1 MGEWTIYGEKLDLE
15 AFKSIHPGGELTLL
29 LGEGRDCTRLFEQYH
44 LRNNNHTLMLKSLA
58 RKQGLTIDPSV
69 QDPFHADLL
78 RALQLFTYD
87 YTTTP
92 FMLGVILLLGLA
104 DAWAW
109 IGWIQGSWLACL
121 LLPFIHWVFVVNVA
135 HDAAHFAFS
144 NSVWVNEIAAL
155 VSSPLYFNTAFWYL
169 QHNISHHTHTNEVG
183 LDIDLYHGAP
193 WTRFHPLDRWTGV
206 HRIQIATVAG
216 MDFLWATFAETYLYP
231 TFMLMR
237 NSTSKRFFGDY
248 EKVLLYNTRGL
259 VIQLIL
265 GGAVVLWPLL
275 AFSLLKAA
283 VFILYPHFAAGIIFM
298 TITQISHIQ
307 EATQRAVTDAGSSSS
322 SSSSSRW
329 VRQMVESSLDYSQD
343 SLFWT
348 IVTGGLN
355 MQSLHHC
362 MPALSSSRYRAFYPH
377 FRAVCKKHGVAIN
390 EVSDIWT
397 AIGLYWA
404 HIYRLSLPKIE

>member
-1 MGEWTIYGEKLDLE
+1 
-15 AFKSIHPGGELTLL
+15 
-29 LGEGRDCTRLFEQYH
+29 
-44 LRNNNHTLMLKSLA
+44 
-58 RKQGLTIDPSV
+58 
-69 QDPFHADLL
+69 
-78 RALQLFTYD
+78 
-87 YTTTP
+87 
-92 FMLGVILLLGLA
+92 MLGVILLLGLA

-275 AFSLLKAA
+275 AFSLLKA
-283 VFILYPHFAAGIIFM
+283 VLFILYPHFAAGIIFM

-307 EATQRAVTDAGSSSS
+307 EATQRTVTDGGSD
-322 SSSSSRW
+322 SSSSRS
-329 VRQMVESSLDYSQD
+329 R
-343 SLFWT
+343 
-348 IVTGGLN
+348 
-355 MQSLHHC
+355 
-362 MPALSSSRYRAFYPH
+362 SSRSSRSGSSRSGSSRSSRSGSSRSRGSQSPRNYHRFFDSHSIDYIA
-377 FRAVCKKHGVAIN
+377 
-390 EVSDIWT
+390 
-397 AIGLYWA
+397 
-404 HIYRLSLPKIE
+404 RLDSNLR